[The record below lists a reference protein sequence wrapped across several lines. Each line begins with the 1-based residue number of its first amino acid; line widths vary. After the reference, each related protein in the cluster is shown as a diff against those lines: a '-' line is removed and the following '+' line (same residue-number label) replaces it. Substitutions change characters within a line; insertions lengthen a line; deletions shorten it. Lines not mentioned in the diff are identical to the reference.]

1 MTLDE
6 LTEFVTENGFPKFR
20 AKQIYDWLYKN
31 VTDFDNMRNIPADLK
46 AFLKSSSYIS
56 VANIEKKLVS
66 RYDKTVKYLFSF
78 NDGECV
84 ESVVMSYKHG
94 YSICISTQVGCK
106 MGCTFCATGKSGF
119 SRSLAPSE
127 MLGQIEAAQRDL
139 NIRIS
144 NIVLMGMGEP
154 LDNFDNV
161 VKFLRLVSSDNGLN
175 IGMRHITLST
185 CGIVPKIYELAKLHL
200 GITLSVSLHAPND
213 EIRQR
218 TMPIARKY
226 SIEELLKACS
236 DYFKTTGRRVTF
248 EYSMISGVN
257 DSDENARELAKRL
270 EGTQSHVNLIP
281 VNTVEGTGYLKSN
294 IKRQQTFINILA
306 AKNIGA
312 TVRRTLGSDINA
324 SCGQLK
330 KESILKKEVNNL
342 EVFSK
347 SDIGLVRNQNQDDC
361 RFGLF
366 LPAVSGQ
373 LCVTEWAVQT
383 AVILPAQRQLIIS
396 APKLPI
402 CTKMI

>member
-1 MTLDE
+1 MNNLTDIKSMTLDE

-119 SRSLAPSE
+119 SRSLEPSE

-236 DYFKTTGRRVTF
+236 DYFKATGRRVTF

-257 DSDENARELAKRL
+257 DSDENAGELAKRL

-294 IKRQQTFINILA
+294 IKRQQAFINILA

-330 KESILKKEVNNL
+330 RKHIEEGGK
-342 EVFSK
+342 
-347 SDIGLVRNQNQDDC
+347 
-361 RFGLF
+361 
-366 LPAVSGQ
+366 
-373 LCVTEWAVQT
+373 
-383 AVILPAQRQLIIS
+383 
-396 APKLPI
+396 
-402 CTKMI
+402 

>member
-1 MTLDE
+1 
-6 LTEFVTENGFPKFR
+6 
-20 AKQIYDWLYKN
+20 
-31 VTDFDNMRNIPADLK
+31 
-46 AFLKSSSYIS
+46 
-56 VANIEKKLVS
+56 
-66 RYDKTVKYLFSF
+66 
-78 NDGECV
+78 
-84 ESVVMSYKHG
+84 
-94 YSICISTQVGCK
+94 

-236 DYFKTTGRRVTF
+236 DYFKATGRRVTF

-257 DSDENARELAKRL
+257 DSDENAGELAKRL

-294 IKRQQTFINILA
+294 IKRQQAFINILA

-330 KESILKKEVNNL
+330 RKHIEEGGK
-342 EVFSK
+342 
-347 SDIGLVRNQNQDDC
+347 
-361 RFGLF
+361 
-366 LPAVSGQ
+366 
-373 LCVTEWAVQT
+373 
-383 AVILPAQRQLIIS
+383 
-396 APKLPI
+396 
-402 CTKMI
+402 

>member
-1 MTLDE
+1 MNNLTDIKSMTLDE

-84 ESVVMSYKHG
+84 ESFVMSYKHG

-119 SRSLAPSE
+119 SRSLTPSE

-236 DYFKTTGRRVTF
+236 DYFKATGRRVTF

-257 DSDENARELAKRL
+257 DSDENAGELAKRL

-294 IKRQQTFINILA
+294 IKRQQAFINILA

-330 KESILKKEVNNL
+330 RKHIEEGGK
-342 EVFSK
+342 
-347 SDIGLVRNQNQDDC
+347 
-361 RFGLF
+361 
-366 LPAVSGQ
+366 
-373 LCVTEWAVQT
+373 
-383 AVILPAQRQLIIS
+383 
-396 APKLPI
+396 
-402 CTKMI
+402 

>member
-161 VKFLRLVSSDNGLN
+161 MRFLELVTCEDGLN
-175 IGMRHITLST
+175 ISMRNISLST
-185 CGIVPKIYELAKLHL
+185 CGIVPGIYKLL
-200 GITLSVSLHAPND
+200 EKKLQLTLSISLHAPYN
-213 EIRQR
+213 ELRSKI
-218 TMPIARKY
+218 MPINRRY
-226 SIEELLKACS
+226 SLDELMPACREYAKVTS
-236 DYFKTTGRRVTF
+236 RRISF
-248 EYSMISGVN
+248 EYAMLGGVN
-257 DSDENARELAKRL
+257 DSDECAQKLAALLKGML
-270 EGTQSHVNLIP
+270 CHVNLIP
-281 VNTVEGTGYLKSN
+281 VNEVAESPYKPSTPERIERFISILEKKS
-294 IKRQQTFINILA
+294 INV
-306 AKNIGA
+306 
-312 TVRRTLGSDINA
+312 TVRRKLGSDIDA
-324 SCGQLK
+324 SCGQLRLRK
-330 KESILKKEVNNL
+330 IKE
-342 EVFSK
+342 
-347 SDIGLVRNQNQDDC
+347 Q
-361 RFGLF
+361 
-366 LPAVSGQ
+366 
-373 LCVTEWAVQT
+373 
-383 AVILPAQRQLIIS
+383 
-396 APKLPI
+396 
-402 CTKMI
+402 

>member
-119 SRSLAPSE
+119 SRSLEPSE

-294 IKRQQTFINILA
+294 IKRQQAFIKILA

-330 KESILKKEVNNL
+330 RKHIEEGGK
-342 EVFSK
+342 
-347 SDIGLVRNQNQDDC
+347 
-361 RFGLF
+361 
-366 LPAVSGQ
+366 
-373 LCVTEWAVQT
+373 
-383 AVILPAQRQLIIS
+383 
-396 APKLPI
+396 
-402 CTKMI
+402 

>member
-6 LTEFVTENGFPKFR
+6 LTDFITENGFPKFR

-31 VTDFDNMRNIPADLK
+31 VTDFDDMRNISADLK
-46 AFLKSSSYIS
+46 TFLKSSCYIS

-119 SRSLAPSE
+119 SRSLVPSE
-127 MLGQIEAAQRDL
+127 MLGQIETAQRDL

-294 IKRQQTFINILA
+294 IKRQQAFIKILA

-330 KESILKKEVNNL
+330 RKHIEEGGK
-342 EVFSK
+342 
-347 SDIGLVRNQNQDDC
+347 
-361 RFGLF
+361 
-366 LPAVSGQ
+366 
-373 LCVTEWAVQT
+373 
-383 AVILPAQRQLIIS
+383 
-396 APKLPI
+396 
-402 CTKMI
+402 

>member
-1 MTLDE
+1 MNNLTDIKSMTLDE

-161 VKFLRLVSSDNGLN
+161 MRFLELVTCEDGLN
-175 IGMRHITLST
+175 ISMRNISLST
-185 CGIVPKIYELAKLHL
+185 CGIVPGIYKLL
-200 GITLSVSLHAPND
+200 EKKLQLTLSISLHAPYN
-213 EIRQR
+213 ELRSKI
-218 TMPIARKY
+218 MPINRRY
-226 SIEELLKACS
+226 SLDELMPACREYAKVTS
-236 DYFKTTGRRVTF
+236 RRISF
-248 EYSMISGVN
+248 EYAMLGGVN
-257 DSDENARELAKRL
+257 DSDECAQKLAALLKGML
-270 EGTQSHVNLIP
+270 CHVNLIP
-281 VNTVEGTGYLKSN
+281 VNEVAESPYKPSTPERIEQFISILEKKS
-294 IKRQQTFINILA
+294 INV
-306 AKNIGA
+306 
-312 TVRRTLGSDINA
+312 TVRRKLGSDIDA
-324 SCGQLK
+324 SCGQLRLRK
-330 KESILKKEVNNL
+330 IKE
-342 EVFSK
+342 
-347 SDIGLVRNQNQDDC
+347 Q
-361 RFGLF
+361 
-366 LPAVSGQ
+366 
-373 LCVTEWAVQT
+373 
-383 AVILPAQRQLIIS
+383 
-396 APKLPI
+396 
-402 CTKMI
+402 

>member
-1 MTLDE
+1 MNNLTDIKSMTLDE

-119 SRSLAPSE
+119 SRSLVPSE

-161 VKFLRLVSSDNGLN
+161 VKFLQLVSSDNGLN

-294 IKRQQTFINILA
+294 IKRQQAFINILA

-330 KESILKKEVNNL
+330 RKHIEEGGK
-342 EVFSK
+342 
-347 SDIGLVRNQNQDDC
+347 
-361 RFGLF
+361 
-366 LPAVSGQ
+366 
-373 LCVTEWAVQT
+373 
-383 AVILPAQRQLIIS
+383 
-396 APKLPI
+396 
-402 CTKMI
+402 

>member
-119 SRSLAPSE
+119 SRSLEPSE

-185 CGIVPKIYELAKLHL
+185 CGIVPKIYELAKEVDFFSVGTNDLTQYTLAIDRQNQKLDAFYDPHHPAVLAMIRMAAENAHAEGKWIGICGEL
-200 GITLSVSLHAPND
+200 GADLELTEEFLSMGLDELSVSPAMVLPLRKK
-213 EIRQR
+213 IR
-218 TMPIARKY
+218 
-226 SIEELLKACS
+226 E
-236 DYFKTTGRRVTF
+236 
-248 EYSMISGVN
+248 
-257 DSDENARELAKRL
+257 
-270 EGTQSHVNLIP
+270 
-281 VNTVEGTGYLKSN
+281 
-294 IKRQQTFINILA
+294 
-306 AKNIGA
+306 
-312 TVRRTLGSDINA
+312 
-324 SCGQLK
+324 
-330 KESILKKEVNNL
+330 
-342 EVFSK
+342 
-347 SDIGLVRNQNQDDC
+347 
-361 RFGLF
+361 
-366 LPAVSGQ
+366 
-373 LCVTEWAVQT
+373 
-383 AVILPAQRQLIIS
+383 
-396 APKLPI
+396 
-402 CTKMI
+402 TK

>member
-1 MTLDE
+1 MNNLTDIKSMTLDE

-20 AKQIYDWLYKN
+20 AKQIYDWLNKN

-46 AFLKSSSYIS
+46 AFLKSSSYIA

-139 NIRIS
+139 IIRLS
-144 NIVLMGMGEP
+144 YIVLMGMGEP
-154 LDNFDNV
+154 LDNYDNV

-213 EIRQR
+213 AIRQR
-218 TMPIARKY
+218 TMPIAKKY

-257 DSDENARELAKRL
+257 DSDEDARELSGRIRDMNC
-270 EGTQSHVNLIP
+270 HVNLIP
-281 VNTVEGTGYLKSN
+281 VNPIKERSFVRSTRQAVENFK
-294 IKRQQTFINILA
+294 I
-306 AKNIGA
+306 
-312 TVRRTLGSDINA
+312 
-324 SCGQLK
+324 
-330 KESILKKEVNNL
+330 
-342 EVFSK
+342 
-347 SDIGLVRNQNQDDC
+347 
-361 RFGLF
+361 
-366 LPAVSGQ
+366 
-373 LCVTEWAVQT
+373 
-383 AVILPAQRQLIIS
+383 
-396 APKLPI
+396 
-402 CTKMI
+402 

>member
-1 MTLDE
+1 MNNLTDIKSMTLDE

-119 SRSLAPSE
+119 SRSLTPSE

-236 DYFKTTGRRVTF
+236 DYFKATGRRVTF

-257 DSDENARELAKRL
+257 DSDENAGELAKRL

-294 IKRQQTFINILA
+294 IKRQQAFINILA

-330 KESILKKEVNNL
+330 RKHIEEGGK
-342 EVFSK
+342 
-347 SDIGLVRNQNQDDC
+347 
-361 RFGLF
+361 
-366 LPAVSGQ
+366 
-373 LCVTEWAVQT
+373 
-383 AVILPAQRQLIIS
+383 
-396 APKLPI
+396 
-402 CTKMI
+402 

>member
-119 SRSLAPSE
+119 SRSLEPSE

-161 VKFLRLVSSDNGLN
+161 MRFLELVTCEDGLN
-175 IGMRHITLST
+175 ISMRNISLST
-185 CGIVPKIYELAKLHL
+185 CGIVPGIYKLL
-200 GITLSVSLHAPND
+200 EKKLQLTLSISLHAPYN
-213 EIRQR
+213 ELRSKI
-218 TMPIARKY
+218 MPINRRY
-226 SIEELLKACS
+226 SLDELMPACREYAKVTS
-236 DYFKTTGRRVTF
+236 RRISF
-248 EYSMISGVN
+248 EYAMLGGVN
-257 DSDENARELAKRL
+257 DSDECAQKLAALLKGML
-270 EGTQSHVNLIP
+270 CHVNLIP
-281 VNTVEGTGYLKSN
+281 VNEVAESPYKPSTPERIERFISILEKKS
-294 IKRQQTFINILA
+294 INV
-306 AKNIGA
+306 
-312 TVRRTLGSDINA
+312 TVRRKLGSDIDA
-324 SCGQLK
+324 SCGQLRLRK
-330 KESILKKEVNNL
+330 IKE
-342 EVFSK
+342 
-347 SDIGLVRNQNQDDC
+347 Q
-361 RFGLF
+361 
-366 LPAVSGQ
+366 
-373 LCVTEWAVQT
+373 
-383 AVILPAQRQLIIS
+383 
-396 APKLPI
+396 
-402 CTKMI
+402 

>member
-6 LTEFVTENGFPKFR
+6 LTEFVTENGFQKFR

-119 SRSLAPSE
+119 SRSLEPSE

-257 DSDENARELAKRL
+257 DSDENAKELAKRL

-294 IKRQQTFINILA
+294 IKRQQAFINILA

-330 KESILKKEVNNL
+330 RKHIEEGGK
-342 EVFSK
+342 
-347 SDIGLVRNQNQDDC
+347 
-361 RFGLF
+361 
-366 LPAVSGQ
+366 
-373 LCVTEWAVQT
+373 
-383 AVILPAQRQLIIS
+383 
-396 APKLPI
+396 
-402 CTKMI
+402 

>member
-84 ESVVMSYKHG
+84 ESVVTSYKHG

-119 SRSLAPSE
+119 SRSLEPSE

-294 IKRQQTFINILA
+294 IKRQQAFINILA

-312 TVRRTLGSDINA
+312 TVRRTLGCDINA

-330 KESILKKEVNNL
+330 RKHIEEGGK
-342 EVFSK
+342 
-347 SDIGLVRNQNQDDC
+347 
-361 RFGLF
+361 
-366 LPAVSGQ
+366 
-373 LCVTEWAVQT
+373 
-383 AVILPAQRQLIIS
+383 
-396 APKLPI
+396 
-402 CTKMI
+402 

>member
-1 MTLDE
+1 MNTTDVKSMNFTE
-6 LTEFVTENGFPKFR
+6 LSAALSEMGLPSYR
-20 AKQIYDWLYKN
+20 AKQIYSWIHQKCALDYDEMTNLPLSLREK
-31 VTDFDNMRNIPADLK
+31 LK
-46 AFLKSSSYIS
+46 EELPLKKCT
-56 VANIEKKLVS
+56 IERKQVS
-66 RYDKTVKYLFSF
+66 EEDGTVKYLFGF
-78 NDGECV
+78 GGNEYA
-84 ESVVMSYKHG
+84 ESVLMKYKYG
-94 YSICISTQVGCK
+94 YTICVSTQIGCK
-106 MGCTFCATGKSGF
+106 MGCSFCASTLGGYV
-119 SRSLAPSE
+119 RSLLPSE
-127 MLGQIEAAQRDL
+127 ILGQIYTAQRDE

-144 NIVLMGMGEP
+144 HIVLMGMGEP
-154 LDNFDNV
+154 LDNYDNV

-257 DSDENARELAKRL
+257 DSDGNARELAKRL

-294 IKRQQTFINILA
+294 IKRQQAFINILA

-330 KESILKKEVNNL
+330 RKHIEEGGK
-342 EVFSK
+342 
-347 SDIGLVRNQNQDDC
+347 
-361 RFGLF
+361 
-366 LPAVSGQ
+366 
-373 LCVTEWAVQT
+373 
-383 AVILPAQRQLIIS
+383 
-396 APKLPI
+396 
-402 CTKMI
+402 

>member
-1 MTLDE
+1 MNNLTDIKSMTLDE

-106 MGCTFCATGKSGF
+106 MGCTCCAPGKSGF

-294 IKRQQTFINILA
+294 IKRQQAFINILA

-330 KESILKKEVNNL
+330 RKHIEEGGK
-342 EVFSK
+342 
-347 SDIGLVRNQNQDDC
+347 
-361 RFGLF
+361 
-366 LPAVSGQ
+366 
-373 LCVTEWAVQT
+373 
-383 AVILPAQRQLIIS
+383 
-396 APKLPI
+396 
-402 CTKMI
+402 

>member
-1 MTLDE
+1 MNNLTDIKSMTLDE

-46 AFLKSSSYIS
+46 AFLKSSIYIS

-119 SRSLAPSE
+119 SRSLEPSE

-294 IKRQQTFINILA
+294 IKRQQAFINILA

-312 TVRRTLGSDINA
+312 TVRRTLGCDINA

-330 KESILKKEVNNL
+330 RKHIEEGGK
-342 EVFSK
+342 
-347 SDIGLVRNQNQDDC
+347 
-361 RFGLF
+361 
-366 LPAVSGQ
+366 
-373 LCVTEWAVQT
+373 
-383 AVILPAQRQLIIS
+383 
-396 APKLPI
+396 
-402 CTKMI
+402 

>member
-1 MTLDE
+1 MNFTE
-6 LTEFVTENGFPKFR
+6 LSAALSEMGLPSYR
-20 AKQIYDWLYKN
+20 AKQIYSWIHQKCALDYDEMTNLPLSLREK
-31 VTDFDNMRNIPADLK
+31 LK
-46 AFLKSSSYIS
+46 EELPLKKCT
-56 VANIEKKLVS
+56 IERKQVS
-66 RYDKTVKYLFSF
+66 AEDGTVKYLFGF
-78 NDGECV
+78 GGNEYA
-84 ESVVMSYKHG
+84 ESVLMKYKYG
-94 YSICISTQVGCK
+94 YTICVSTQIGCK
-106 MGCTFCATGKSGF
+106 MGCSFCASTLGGYV
-119 SRSLAPSE
+119 RSLLPSE
-127 MLGQIEAAQRDL
+127 ILGQIYTAQRDE

-144 NIVLMGMGEP
+144 HIVLMGMGEP

-294 IKRQQTFINILA
+294 IKRQQAFINILA

-330 KESILKKEVNNL
+330 RKHIEEGGK
-342 EVFSK
+342 
-347 SDIGLVRNQNQDDC
+347 
-361 RFGLF
+361 
-366 LPAVSGQ
+366 
-373 LCVTEWAVQT
+373 
-383 AVILPAQRQLIIS
+383 
-396 APKLPI
+396 
-402 CTKMI
+402 

>member
-1 MTLDE
+1 MNNLTDIKSMTLDE

-119 SRSLAPSE
+119 SRSIVPSE

-161 VKFLRLVSSDNGLN
+161 VKFLQLVSSDNGLN

-294 IKRQQTFINILA
+294 IKRQQAFINILA

-330 KESILKKEVNNL
+330 RKHIEEGGK
-342 EVFSK
+342 
-347 SDIGLVRNQNQDDC
+347 
-361 RFGLF
+361 
-366 LPAVSGQ
+366 
-373 LCVTEWAVQT
+373 
-383 AVILPAQRQLIIS
+383 
-396 APKLPI
+396 
-402 CTKMI
+402 

>member
-106 MGCTFCATGKSGF
+106 MGCTFCATCKSGF

-294 IKRQQTFINILA
+294 IKRQQAFINILA

-330 KESILKKEVNNL
+330 RKHIEEGGK
-342 EVFSK
+342 
-347 SDIGLVRNQNQDDC
+347 
-361 RFGLF
+361 
-366 LPAVSGQ
+366 
-373 LCVTEWAVQT
+373 
-383 AVILPAQRQLIIS
+383 
-396 APKLPI
+396 
-402 CTKMI
+402 

>member
-106 MGCTFCATGKSGF
+106 MGCAFCATGKSGF

-294 IKRQQTFINILA
+294 IKRQQAFINILA

-330 KESILKKEVNNL
+330 RKHIEEGGK
-342 EVFSK
+342 
-347 SDIGLVRNQNQDDC
+347 
-361 RFGLF
+361 
-366 LPAVSGQ
+366 
-373 LCVTEWAVQT
+373 
-383 AVILPAQRQLIIS
+383 
-396 APKLPI
+396 
-402 CTKMI
+402 

>member
-139 NIRIS
+139 KIRIS

-161 VKFLRLVSSDNGLN
+161 MRFLELVTCEDGLN
-175 IGMRHITLST
+175 ISMRNISLST
-185 CGIVPKIYELAKLHL
+185 CGIVPGIYKLL
-200 GITLSVSLHAPND
+200 EKKLQLTLSISLHAPYN
-213 EIRQR
+213 ELRSKI
-218 TMPIARKY
+218 MPINRRY
-226 SIEELLKACS
+226 SLDELMPACREYAKVTS
-236 DYFKTTGRRVTF
+236 RRISF
-248 EYSMISGVN
+248 EYAMLGGVN
-257 DSDENARELAKRL
+257 DSDECAQKLAALLKGML
-270 EGTQSHVNLIP
+270 CHVNLIP
-281 VNTVEGTGYLKSN
+281 VNEVAESPYKPSTPERIEQFISILEKKS
-294 IKRQQTFINILA
+294 INV
-306 AKNIGA
+306 
-312 TVRRTLGSDINA
+312 TVRRKLGSDIDA
-324 SCGQLK
+324 SCGQLRLRK
-330 KESILKKEVNNL
+330 IKE
-342 EVFSK
+342 
-347 SDIGLVRNQNQDDC
+347 Q
-361 RFGLF
+361 
-366 LPAVSGQ
+366 
-373 LCVTEWAVQT
+373 
-383 AVILPAQRQLIIS
+383 
-396 APKLPI
+396 
-402 CTKMI
+402 

>member
-1 MTLDE
+1 MNNLTDIKSMTLDE
-6 LTEFVTENGFPKFR
+6 LTDFVTENGFPKFR

-31 VTDFDNMRNIPADLK
+31 VTDFDDMRNISADLK
-46 AFLKSSSYIS
+46 TFLKSSCYIS

-106 MGCTFCATGKSGF
+106 MGCTFCSTGKSGF

-127 MLGQIEAAQRDL
+127 MLGQIETAQRDL

-294 IKRQQTFINILA
+294 IKRQQAFIKILA

-330 KESILKKEVNNL
+330 RKHIEEGGK
-342 EVFSK
+342 
-347 SDIGLVRNQNQDDC
+347 
-361 RFGLF
+361 
-366 LPAVSGQ
+366 
-373 LCVTEWAVQT
+373 
-383 AVILPAQRQLIIS
+383 
-396 APKLPI
+396 
-402 CTKMI
+402 

>member
-1 MTLDE
+1 MALDE

-119 SRSLAPSE
+119 SRSLVPSE

-294 IKRQQTFINILA
+294 IKRQQAFINILA

-324 SCGQLK
+324 SCGQLRRK
-330 KESILKKEVNNL
+330 HIEEGGK
-342 EVFSK
+342 
-347 SDIGLVRNQNQDDC
+347 
-361 RFGLF
+361 
-366 LPAVSGQ
+366 
-373 LCVTEWAVQT
+373 
-383 AVILPAQRQLIIS
+383 
-396 APKLPI
+396 
-402 CTKMI
+402 

>member
-119 SRSLAPSE
+119 SRSLEPSE

-294 IKRQQTFINILA
+294 TKRQQAFINILA

-312 TVRRTLGSDINA
+312 TVRRTLGCDINA

-330 KESILKKEVNNL
+330 RKHIEEGGK
-342 EVFSK
+342 
-347 SDIGLVRNQNQDDC
+347 
-361 RFGLF
+361 
-366 LPAVSGQ
+366 
-373 LCVTEWAVQT
+373 
-383 AVILPAQRQLIIS
+383 
-396 APKLPI
+396 
-402 CTKMI
+402 

>member
-6 LTEFVTENGFPKFR
+6 LTEFVTENRFQKFR

-119 SRSLAPSE
+119 SRSLVPSE

-218 TMPIARKY
+218 TMPIAKKY

-270 EGTQSHVNLIP
+270 EGTHSHVNLIP

-294 IKRQQTFINILA
+294 IKRQQAFINILA

-330 KESILKKEVNNL
+330 RKHIEEGGK
-342 EVFSK
+342 
-347 SDIGLVRNQNQDDC
+347 
-361 RFGLF
+361 
-366 LPAVSGQ
+366 
-373 LCVTEWAVQT
+373 
-383 AVILPAQRQLIIS
+383 
-396 APKLPI
+396 
-402 CTKMI
+402 

>member
-6 LTEFVTENGFPKFR
+6 LTDFVTENGFPKFR

-31 VTDFDNMRNIPADLK
+31 VTNFDDMRNISTDLK
-46 AFLKSSSYIS
+46 TFLKSSCYIS

-119 SRSLAPSE
+119 SRSLVPSE

-294 IKRQQTFINILA
+294 IKRQQAFIKILA

-330 KESILKKEVNNL
+330 RKHIEEGGK
-342 EVFSK
+342 
-347 SDIGLVRNQNQDDC
+347 
-361 RFGLF
+361 
-366 LPAVSGQ
+366 
-373 LCVTEWAVQT
+373 
-383 AVILPAQRQLIIS
+383 
-396 APKLPI
+396 
-402 CTKMI
+402 

>member
-119 SRSLAPSE
+119 SRSFAPSE

-236 DYFKTTGRRVTF
+236 DYFKATGRRVTF

-294 IKRQQTFINILA
+294 IKRQQAFINILA

-330 KESILKKEVNNL
+330 RKHIEEGGK
-342 EVFSK
+342 
-347 SDIGLVRNQNQDDC
+347 
-361 RFGLF
+361 
-366 LPAVSGQ
+366 
-373 LCVTEWAVQT
+373 
-383 AVILPAQRQLIIS
+383 
-396 APKLPI
+396 
-402 CTKMI
+402 

>member
-119 SRSLAPSE
+119 SRSLEPSE

-257 DSDENARELAKRL
+257 DSDENAKELAKRL

-294 IKRQQTFINILA
+294 IKRQQAFINILA

-330 KESILKKEVNNL
+330 RKHIEEGGK
-342 EVFSK
+342 
-347 SDIGLVRNQNQDDC
+347 
-361 RFGLF
+361 
-366 LPAVSGQ
+366 
-373 LCVTEWAVQT
+373 
-383 AVILPAQRQLIIS
+383 
-396 APKLPI
+396 
-402 CTKMI
+402 